1 MQNAKAMTVSAL
13 LDTPSELT
21 DPASNKTAIVLM
33 TRVRLA
39 RNLAGHAFPGWAKAA
54 QRESILGATRLAVAA
69 IPQMKRCFNFAIS
82 DLSELER
89 QILVERHLISREL
102 SGAKGGA
109 GVVISHGQAFSVM
122 LNEEDHL
129 RIQVL
134 RGGFN
139 LKKAWT
145 AIDEFDSALE
155 ERLDYAFSST
165 LGYLTACP
173 TNLGTAMRA
182 SAMMHLPAL
191 VISNQMEKVVRAVN
205 QLGMVVRGLF
215 GEGSDASGSIFQ
227 ISNQTT
233 LGESEDEII
242 KRLGSVLQSIIE
254 HEVNAREKLLEAD
267 AGKLFDKIGRAY
279 GILQNS
285 HVLSSSEAMNLL
297 SLLRLGVD
305 LGVFPGDNRTLIDRM
320 LIEAQ
325 PGHLQYAQKG
335 ELDPGQRDVLRAARL
350 RTEFAGFARPDY
362 RRGPRNENN

>member
-1 MQNAKAMTVSAL
+1 MDLATL
-13 LDTPSELT
+13 IDTPSELT
-21 DPASNKTAIVLM
+21 DTTSSKTAIVLM

-39 RNLAGHAFPGWAKAA
+39 RNLAGFSFPGWAKAA
-54 QRESILGATRLAVAA
+54 QREEILDTCRTAVTAT
-69 IPQMKRCFNFAIS
+69 PQMKRCFNVSIGELS
-82 DLSELER
+82 DLEK

-102 SGAKGGA
+102 SGAKTGA
-109 GVVISHGQAFSVM
+109 GVVISKDQAFAVM
-122 LNEEDHL
+122 VNEEDHL

-134 RGGFN
+134 RSGFQ
-139 LKKAWT
+139 LKKAWN
-145 AIDEFDSALE
+145 AINDFDTALE
-155 ERLDYAFSST
+155 EHLDFAFSPT

-233 LGESEDEII
+233 LGEAEDEII
-242 KRLGSVLQSIIE
+242 KRLTSVLQSIVE
-254 HEVNAREKLLEAD
+254 HELNAREKLLEAD
-267 AGKLFDKIGRAY
+267 SGKLFDKVGRAF

-297 SLLRLGVD
+297 SLIRLGID
-305 LGVFPGDNRTLIDRM
+305 LGAFPDCNRSLIDR
-320 LIEAQ
+320 LFIEAQ
-325 PGHLQYAQKG
+325 PGHLQHAQKG
-335 ELDPGQRDVLRAARL
+335 EFEPNQRDVLRAERL
-350 RTEFAGFARPDY
+350 RSEFANFPRPDFTV
-362 RRGPRNENN
+362 GSKDKN